1 MNTNEQDDLAAYAA
15 AFDEDM
21 APPAVDDAGPVGGIT
36 PPADDAPAQND
47 GATGGE
53 PAAVVLAVAD
63 GEQIENAEGAAT
75 ADATTTSAGEDL
87 SEEPTDPKELQRIR
101 SWEGRLRAREA
112 ELARKEAELAKGR
125 TEMPRAE
132 ESGEGGESQA
142 SEGLEQ
148 AAEQLA
154 ADGNKEGADAVEQV
168 AEQVESGEITPAQ
181 AMKILADDFGED
193 FVKLIQTIA
202 GAQAK
207 EAASKVAQE
216 ATGQF
221 GQTIEQVI
229 GNIADDRER
238 AHFEAIADAHPD
250 FMDVTETP
258 EFNEFIKQYPDGERI
273 ADGGTAREIV
283 KLLSKFKEANKP
295 APTEPDPAIDAAQ
308 GVRSGGLRLPEAPVK
323 AEGYEAAWDQF

>member
-21 APPAVDDAGPVGGIT
+21 VPPAVDDAGPVGGIT

-75 ADATTTSAGEDL
+75 ADATTTSASEDL

-112 ELARKEAELAKGR
+112 ELAKKEAALKSQAGGDE
-125 TEMPRAE
+125 P
-132 ESGEGGESQA
+132 GEGQA

-202 GAQAK
+202 GAQAQ
-207 EAASKVAQE
+207 EAASKVAKE

-238 AHFEAIADAHPD
+238 AHFETIADAHPD
-250 FMDVTETP
+250 FLEVTETP

-283 KLLSKFKEANKP
+283 KLLSKFKEASKP
-295 APTEPDPAIDAAQ
+295 APSEPDPAIDAAQ
-308 GVRSGGLRLPEAPVK
+308 GVRSGGLRLPEAPMK